1 MRNTDKK
8 FYTQN
13 SHNWLPAVKFTET
26 RRKLRLV
33 PTNGNLY
40 HYAGN
45 NPVRYIDPDG
55 NDICTVTFLG
65 TGAKLIVGG
74 SVSIGFSWDDKGTIA
89 LTVTGG
95 AGVGVEASVD
105 LPVMPSISWV
115 EGKNI
120 EDYTNLGIF
129 YVDCEVSSKG
139 LSADAGA
146 VISGTLDM
154 ENNKCCGFSVG
165 TIGGG
170 VNFISGTL
178 YINLTKAGNF
188 IKDLSEDAIN
198 VIRDYFS
205 DPKNEIP
212 DEVREQILKTLSLE
226 DNQ

>member
-1 MRNTDKK
+1 M
-8 FYTQN
+8 
-13 SHNWLPAVKFTET
+13 
-26 RRKLRLV
+26 
-33 PTNGNLY
+33 Y
-40 HYAGN
+40 HYAAN

-154 ENNKCCGFSVG
+154 ENNKWCGFSVG

-188 IKDLSEDAIN
+188 IKDLSLEKEKAQDDENDDTDESKNKKNRDDILATKRKLNRKQNKILEIEIN
-198 VIRDYFS
+198 NYKNQIYSLVIQKMKFQMRLGNKY
-205 DPKNEIP
+205 
-212 DEVREQILKTLSLE
+212 
-226 DNQ
+226 